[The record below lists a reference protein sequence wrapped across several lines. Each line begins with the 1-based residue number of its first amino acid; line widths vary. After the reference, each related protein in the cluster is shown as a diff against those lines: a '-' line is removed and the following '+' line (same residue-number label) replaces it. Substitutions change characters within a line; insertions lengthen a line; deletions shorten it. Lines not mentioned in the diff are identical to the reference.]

1 MVGTSNISSLM
12 LTQVPA
18 DKQLHKALVC
28 VRAPQSVLCCI
39 GVRMAHLKAPL
50 HSYWWRCINRF
61 MGHGGP
67 LYKPGNTHQEEV
79 PPSPSFYFLF
89 SHSFMS
95 TRGQPP
101 SVLTQVVGMMHVLL
115 FWM

>member
-1 MVGTSNISSLM
+1 
-12 LTQVPA
+12 
-18 DKQLHKALVC
+18 
-28 VRAPQSVLCCI
+28 
-39 GVRMAHLKAPL
+39 MAHLKAPL

-67 LYKPGNTHQEEV
+67 LYKPGSTHQKEV

-101 SVLTQVVGMMHVLL
+101 SVLTRVVGMIHVLL